1 MANRAVIKLSGEQIG
16 QGGGDSFYNDV
27 LIEGILCQI
36 KSVVESG
43 TEVAIIVGGGNIWR
57 GRSAAPRM
65 NRVKA
70 DHIGM
75 LATVMNGLYLGDFF
89 RQMGVAVSVMTP
101 VPFGHFTTIF
111 QKEKAQNLMKN
122 GTVVINA
129 AGLGHPLFSTDTV
142 TALRA
147 AELEADIV
155 LFAKTVDGVYT
166 EDPRQNPD
174 AKKYKSLSYGHAISN
189 GLGIAD
195 TAALTMLLEAGILS
209 YVFRLDYPD
218 GIRLACRYPETQN
231 LEGTVLGAN
240 LQEVFYGH

>member
-1 MANRAVIKLSGEQIG
+1 MGHGA
-16 QGGGDSFYNDV
+16 GDSFYNEAAIGD
-27 LIEGILCQI
+27 IAKQI
-36 KSVVESG
+36 KNVLEGG
-43 TEVAIIVGGGNIWR
+43 TEVAVVVGGGNIWR
-57 GRSAAPRM
+57 GRGAQPGM

-75 LATVMNGLYLGDFF
+75 LATVMNGLYLEEAFG
-89 RQMGVAVSVMTP
+89 AKNLPAKVMTP
-101 VPFGHFTTIF
+101 IPIGNFTTIF
-111 QKEKAQNLMKN
+111 EKDKAQNLMKE

-166 EDPRQNPD
+166 EDPRKNPE
-174 AKKYKSLSYGHAISN
+174 AKKYRTLSYSQVISK

-195 TAALTMLLEAGILS
+195 TAALQMLMDAGISS
-209 YVFRLDYPD
+209 YVFKLGFPD
-218 GIRLACRYPETQN
+218 GILLAASYPNTRN
-231 LEGTVLGAN
+231 LEGTYIGAN
-240 LQEVFYGH
+240 QQEVFYGH